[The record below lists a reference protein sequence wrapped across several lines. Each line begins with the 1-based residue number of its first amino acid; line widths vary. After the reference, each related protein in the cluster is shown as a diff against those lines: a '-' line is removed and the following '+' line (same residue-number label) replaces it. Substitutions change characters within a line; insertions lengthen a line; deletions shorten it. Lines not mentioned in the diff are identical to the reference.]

1 MKTSIKILMISI
13 LSLFIFMTGC
23 ESFIDIPVKG
33 VLSNE
38 SAYKTENDAVMLVTG
53 CYDAI
58 HGNSWN
64 IDFPLMF
71 GDWCSDDSW
80 KGGENASDQG
90 EALEVM
96 YFFAGTS
103 NKFVEYI
110 WRVRW
115 MGIYRCNN
123 ALQIL
128 PGIDMNAQL
137 KERLIAEVK
146 FLRAYQYFELVKQ
159 FGDLPLL
166 TAPIAP
172 AEAKLPR
179 ENKSVIYSEIIE
191 KDLIEIAN
199 ILPQK
204 DEYDATDIGRVTR
217 GAALG
222 FLGKAYL
229 FQKKY
234 QEAYNTFKTIVS
246 EGKYALENDF
256 LSNWD
261 VDNENNI
268 ESIFELEEDGSQI
281 YSEGAGLPTLMRSRA
296 DNGWGYNLPSTSLK
310 NAFEE
315 GDPRLKLT
323 IIEEGDTIEGAAYSM
338 DNVLPPKRTS
348 HKHYIP
354 KAKRVSDEWGKSNY
368 NIRIFRYA
376 DLLLMYAESAVEIN
390 DTQTALWAL
399 EEVRGRARNLSEDA
413 TVLPKVTTTDKTQLT
428 NAIRHE
434 RRVELAMEQI
444 RFWDICRWGI
454 AKQVLD
460 EFVHFNM
467 NINTASDKDDDK
479 GYLFQEGKHE
489 LFAIPEKD
497 CAAAGWNN
505 NFGY

>member
-1 MKTSIKILMISI
+1 MKTYKKLVIVA
-13 LSLFIFMTGC
+13 LSGLLLSTGC
-23 ESFIDIPVKG
+23 SSFIDVPVEG
-33 VLSNE
+33 VLSDE
-38 SAYKTENDAVMLVTG
+38 SAYKNETDAIDLVTG

-64 IDFPLMF
+64 IDFPVMF

-96 YFFAGTS
+96 YFYAGTN

-123 ALQIL
+123 ALKIL
-128 PGIDMNAQL
+128 PGIEMDATK

-146 FLRAYQYFELVKQ
+146 FLRSYQYFELVKQ
-159 FGDLPLL
+159 FGDLPKI
-166 TAPIAP
+166 TTPITP
-172 AEAKLPR
+172 AEAKVPR
-179 ENKSVIYSEIIE
+179 EDKSVIYSEIIE
-191 KDLIEIAN
+191 KDFAEAAAV
-199 ILPQK
+199 LPQR
-204 DEYDATDIGRVTR
+204 DGYDAADVGRATR

-222 FLGKAYL
+222 FLAKAYL
-229 FQKKY
+229 YQNKY
-234 QEAYNTFKTIVS
+234 QDAYNTFKTIVS
-246 EGKYALENDF
+246 EGKYALESDF

-268 ESIFELEEDGSQI
+268 ESIFELQQDGSQV
-281 YSEGAGLPTLMRSRA
+281 YDEGAGLPTLMRSRA

-310 NAFEE
+310 KEFEE

-323 IIEEGDTIEGAAYSM
+323 IIEEGDIIEGAPYSM
-338 DNVLPPKRTS
+338 ENVLPPKRTS
-348 HKHYIP
+348 YKHYIP
-354 KAKRVSDEWGKSNY
+354 VAKRMSNEWGKSNY
-368 NIRIFRYA
+368 NIRVYRYS
-376 DLLLMYAESAVEIN
+376 DLLLMYAEAAVGVN

-399 EEVRGRARNLSEDA
+399 EEVRARARNLGSEPN
-413 TVLPKVTTTDKTQLT
+413 VLPKVTTTDPTALT

-444 RFWDICRWGI
+444 RFWDLCRWGI
-454 AKQVLD
+454 AKQTLN
-460 EFVHFNM
+460 EFVNFNTSV
-467 NINTASDKDDDK
+467 NTETDKGDDK
-479 GYLFQEGKHE
+479 GKLFQEGKHE

-497 CAAAGWNN
+497 CSAAGWKNN
-505 NFGY
+505 PGY